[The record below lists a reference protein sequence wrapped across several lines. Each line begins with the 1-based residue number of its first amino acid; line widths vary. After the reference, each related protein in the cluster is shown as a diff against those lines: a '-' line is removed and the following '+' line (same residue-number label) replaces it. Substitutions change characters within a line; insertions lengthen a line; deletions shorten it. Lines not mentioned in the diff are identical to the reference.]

1 MAKVIFTAWKN
12 KSQLAEVRSEFY
24 PSPSYDGPD
33 MRSHACAVVC
43 SIIAMSIEI
52 RDTNM
57 TVNYRWKLG
66 NFVAMSRI
74 TLRRRPF

>member
-43 SIIAMSIEI
+43 STIVMSSIFEI
-52 RDTNM
+52 LM
-57 TVNYRWKLG
+57 
-66 NFVAMSRI
+66 
-74 TLRRRPF
+74 